1 MIASRSAKALILS
14 FYGKG
19 NSMHPGMIGG
29 IIGSIC
35 GLAGGI
41 FGTYCGIK
49 STNGPHE
56 RSFVVKASVVT
67 WILCIVF
74 LALLFALPNPY
85 RWFLWLPYVILLP
98 LGIRHMNKKLQS
110 IRQEE
115 AQNKKNAADS

>member
-1 MIASRSAKALILS
+1 
-14 FYGKG
+14 
-19 NSMHPGMIGG
+19 MHPGMIGG

-67 WILCIVF
+67 WILCIGF